1 MATRTRHA
9 LAALALALSVALA
22 ACGDGSVEDEARDG
36 PLTIY
41 VSAPLHGHSAEPGRA
56 IANGARLALAGAR
69 GRAGDH
75 DVEAVYLDD
84 VPDGSDRWSPVRAA
98 ENARRAAQDTAAIA
112 YIGELES
119 GATRFSLPITNLAR
133 LLHVSA
139 GSTAVDLT
147 RGSQGDEPPERLQ
160 ASGQRNFGRV
170 VPSDDALDG
179 SPPFK
184 DPSTLPPAGRRFAT
198 DYEKRFS
205 SPPDP
210 AAAYGYEAMAVVLD
224 SIRRAGEEGDNRR
237 KVIEAFLETRDRKS
251 VLGTYSI
258 DSFGDTTLR

>member
-1 MATRTRHA
+1 MRSLT
-9 LAALALALSVALA
+9 AALALLA
-22 ACGDGSVEDEARDG
+22 IAAAGCGDGAVEDEARDG
-36 PLTIY
+36 ALTIY
-41 VSAPLHGHSAEPGRA
+41 VSGPLHGNSGEQGRA
-56 IANGARLALAGAR
+56 IANGARLALADAR

-75 DVEAVYLDD
+75 EVEAVYLDD
-84 VPDGSDRWSPVRAA
+84 VPDRSDRWSPVRTA

-119 GATRFSLPITNLAR
+119 GATRFSLPITNLASI
-133 LLHVSA
+133 LQVSP

-147 RGSQGDEPPERLQ
+147 RGPGGDDPPERLQ
-160 ASGQRNFGRV
+160 ASGERNFGRV

-179 SPPFK
+179 SAPFR

-198 DYEKRFS
+198 DYDTRFGS
-205 SPPDP
+205 APDP

-224 SIRRAGEEGDNRR
+224 SIRRAGKDGDNRR
-237 KVIEAFLETRDRKS
+237 KVIEAFFDTVDRES

-258 DSFGDTTLR
+258 DSFGDTTLAVGP